1 MDNRK
6 FQQLANAYGADLAR
20 WPAELRSEAEAV
32 AATPWAQAILAEAA
46 SIDALFAPLQTPVA
60 PSRIGRNIGAVTAA
74 IQKPAGAPTWWRRF
88 ALSGTGLV
96 TAGIMGVA
104 LALSNTAPPSAPD
117 QGAGDLLALALSY
130 SDSPLLSTGDRYE
143 P

>member
-6 FQQLANAYGADLAR
+6 FKQLADAYGADLTR
-20 WPAELRSEAEAV
+20 WPDDMQAEAQAV
-32 AATPWAQAILAEAA
+32 AATPWARAILSDAA
-46 SIDALFAPLQTPVA
+46 SVDALFAPLQTPLA

-74 IQKPAGAPTWWRRF
+74 IHKPAGAPTWWRRF

-104 LALSNTAPPSAPD
+104 LALSTTSPPSAPD